1 MRTICCFAE
10 WMPPARM
17 RVFTG
22 VRYSRARTMK
32 RAIDAAVKAREQAA
46 RFGIRADHAHQARA
60 AAKGRDVVGGV
71 ARPAGHHL
79 RRVVLQDQDRRFAGD
94 AGDLAVDELV
104 GDDVA
109 DHEDAAVREA
119 VDEREQ
125 PLPALGLAGL
135 RMDGTGD
142 QHL

>member
-1 MRTICCFAE
+1 
-10 WMPPARM
+10 MPPARM

-22 VRYSRARTMK
+22 RPVLARAHDV

-46 RFGIRADHAHQARA
+46 AFGIRADHAHQTRA
-60 AAKGRDVVGGV
+60 AAKGRDVVGRV

-79 RRVVLQDQDRRFAGD
+79 RRVVLEDQDRRLPGD

-109 DHEDAAVREA
+109 DDEDTAVREA

-125 PLPALGLAGL
+125 PLLALGLAGL
-135 RMDGTGD
+135 RMNGTGD
-142 QHL
+142 QH